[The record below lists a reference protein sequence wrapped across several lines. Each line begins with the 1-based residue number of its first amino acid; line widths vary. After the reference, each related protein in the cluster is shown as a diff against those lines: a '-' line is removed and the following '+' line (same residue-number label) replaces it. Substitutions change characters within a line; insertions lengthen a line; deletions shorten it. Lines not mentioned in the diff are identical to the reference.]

1 MNHAERRIR
10 YFIEMWGSD
19 TKSKICDRSS
29 NSPFVQTKIIEVL
42 KRYWPK
48 NDENHLIIISL
59 FKQKHLTLRSILPLV
74 YGLLF
79 IEGTSLSNYF
89 SIHEHLGGK
98 GIWLS
103 ILVQEPDQAYQLGNL
118 TEHMYQLGNLTK
130 HLSWATW
137 LGFLVFV
144 VPFRNGTV
152 VCTSI
157 YQPVIIIN
165 IILFFHQHEH

>member
-74 YGLLF
+74 YWLLF

-98 GIWLS
+98 GICHSYTSTLQK
-103 ILVQEPDQAYQLGNL
+103 I
-118 TEHMYQLGNLTK
+118 
-130 HLSWATW
+130 
-137 LGFLVFV
+137 
-144 VPFRNGTV
+144 FR
-152 VCTSI
+152 I
-157 YQPVIIIN
+157 DARKWR
-165 IILFFHQHEH
+165 QHNDM

>member
-10 YFIEMWGSD
+10 YFIEMWGGASD

-29 NSPFVQTKIIEVL
+29 NSPFAQTKIIEVL

-59 FKQKHLTLRSILPLV
+59 FKQKHLTIGRFCHWLAM
-74 YGLLF
+74 F
-79 IEGTSLSNYF
+79 IGGTSLSNYF
-89 SIHEHLGGK
+89 SIHKHLGGK

-103 ILVQEPDQAYQLGNL
+103 ILVQEPDQEAYQLRNP

-137 LGFLVFV
+137 LGIWV
-144 VPFRNGTV
+144 G
-152 VCTSI
+152 
-157 YQPVIIIN
+157 QPD
-165 IILFFHQHEH
+165 

>member
-1 MNHAERRIR
+1 MFRCGGGA
-10 YFIEMWGSD
+10 SD

-74 YGLLF
+74 GNVYWRDFPVKLF
-79 IEGTSLSNYF
+79 QHPQASRWQGNLAEYF
-89 SIHEHLGGK
+89 SSGT
-98 GIWLS
+98 WPS
-103 ILVQEPDQAYQLGNL
+103 ISVGQPDQG
-118 TEHMYQLGNLTK
+118 HMYQLGNLTK

-137 LGFLVFV
+137 LGFSGFCGALQERHSGLHVHLS
-144 VPFRNGTV
+144 
-152 VCTSI
+152 TS
-157 YQPVIIIN
+157 Y
-165 IILFFHQHEH
+165 HH

>member
-1 MNHAERRIR
+1 MFMNHAERRIR

-137 LGFLVFV
+137 LGIWV
-144 VPFRNGTV
+144 G
-152 VCTSI
+152 
-157 YQPVIIIN
+157 QPD
-165 IILFFHQHEH
+165 

>member
-10 YFIEMWGSD
+10 YFIEMWGGGASD
-19 TKSKICDRSS
+19 TKSKICDRCS

-74 YGLLF
+74 AMF
-79 IEGTSLSNYF
+79 IGGTSLSNYF

-103 ILVQEPDQAYQLGNL
+103 ILVEEPDQEAYQLRNP

-137 LGFLVFV
+137 LGFSGFCGALQE
-144 VPFRNGTV
+144 RHSGLHAHLS
-152 VCTSI
+152 TS
-157 YQPVIIIN
+157 Y
-165 IILFFHQHEH
+165 HH